1 MNLRCNEFYQGL
13 KGFEGFFYEL
23 IHTRKGTYSCTT
35 VDLLMH
41 DCGFTDAFVRI
52 DSSAIWDLLK
62 RRGLKRII
70 ASARRRNAEGSLS
83 LQRALG
89 N

>member
-13 KGFEGFFYEL
+13 EGLEGFFYEL

-35 VDLLMH
+35 VDLLMR
-41 DCGFTDAFVRI
+41 DCGFADAFVRI

-62 RRGLKRII
+62 RRGLKRIM

-83 LQRALG
+83 LRRALG

>member
-1 MNLRCNEFYQGL
+1 MNFI
-13 KGFEGFFYEL
+13 KDFA
-23 IHTRKGTYSCTT
+23 
-35 VDLLMH
+35 
-41 DCGFTDAFVRI
+41 DAFLRI

-62 RRGLKRII
+62 RRGLKRNM

>member
-1 MNLRCNEFYQGL
+1 MNYIKDL
-13 KGFEGFFYEL
+13 KDFFDGL
-23 IHTRKGTYSCTT
+23 IHTRKGTYSCAIG
-35 VDLLMH
+35 DLLMF
-41 DCGFTDAFVRI
+41 DCEFTDAFLRI

-62 RRGLKRII
+62 RRGLKRIM

>member
-13 KGFEGFFYEL
+13 EGFFYEL

-35 VDLLMH
+35 VDLLMR
-41 DCGFTDAFVRI
+41 DCGFADAFVRI

>member
-1 MNLRCNEFYQGL
+1 MNFI
-13 KGFEGFFYEL
+13 KDWKDWKDFFYEL

-35 VDLLMH
+35 VDLLMR
-41 DCGFTDAFVRI
+41 DCGFADAFVRI